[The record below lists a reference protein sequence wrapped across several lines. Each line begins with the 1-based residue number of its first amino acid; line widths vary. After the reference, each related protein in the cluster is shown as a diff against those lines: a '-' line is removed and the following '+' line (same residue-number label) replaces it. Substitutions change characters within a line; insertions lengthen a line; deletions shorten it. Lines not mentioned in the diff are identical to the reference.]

1 MEIKKLVT
9 ILGAAALLA
18 GCGGGGSGASP
29 SMLPTTTTPTQ
40 STGSAGTGL
49 TIGVD
54 LTALKP
60 ASKSRSP
67 QQITSGTTALQVTIT
82 NSAINSGNPVET
94 TYTLGSAPCSGGP
107 TTYSCVVTAPT
118 GSDSIYV
125 ATAAGATIVG
135 YSIPQTIPVTSGQ
148 TNAASF
154 VLTPITDSFSGNTT
168 TPGNGANLPED
179 GVSHSVALTANV
191 LDLNG
196 VVISSPIDTL
206 NLFGAVTVTTA
217 PTYTVTGPTQA
228 AANATTGSYAGANY
242 AFSYDGAQ
250 IGSDS
255 LVGTSDNQLAVK
267 GAYTKNSQTGPIETL
282 YNAHTAPTSATLIFN
297 IPLVRLELPQ
307 TNIPSDAT
315 LHASV
320 FNPGDSASGSYY
332 YITPSTA
339 EGNNGTTAA
348 VVFNGGTSANFTLN
362 VTTTNDSTPPT
373 SGGSTTCGT
382 GGAYGTSVFSIG
394 TPVNSTGT
402 WTTPIT
408 ITNPGGGTGQSASCV
423 LEIVDGAFSSLTQ
436 TVTIYPTTV
445 TLGTSSVGRQK

>member
-1 MEIKKLVT
+1 MEIKKFVT

-18 GCGGGGSGASP
+18 GCGGGGGGASP
-29 SMLPTTTTPTQ
+29 STLPSTTNPNPTQ
-40 STGSAGTGL
+40 NVGTGL

-54 LTALKP
+54 LTPLKP
-60 ASKSRSP
+60 ASKSRLP
-67 QQITSGTTALQVTIT
+67 QQITSGTTALQVTVT

-94 TYTLGSAPCSGGP
+94 TYTLSSPPCSGGP
-107 TTYSCVVTAPT
+107 TTYSCIVAAPT

-125 ATAAGATIVG
+125 ATAAGSTIVG
-135 YSIPQTIPVTSGQ
+135 YSVPQTKMVTSGE
-148 TNAASF
+148 TTAANF
-154 VLTPITDSFSGNTT
+154 VLTPITDAFSGNTT
-168 TPGNGANLPED
+168 TPGSGGNLPED
-179 GVSHSVALTANV
+179 GSSHSVALTANV

-196 VVISSPIDTL
+196 VVISSPIDTS
-206 NLFGAVTVTTA
+206 NLFGTVTVTTA

-228 AANATTGSYAGANY
+228 AANATTGSYAAAGY
-242 AFSYDGAQ
+242 TFSYDGTQ
-250 IGSDS
+250 VGSDS

-267 GAYTKNSQTGPIETL
+267 GAYTVNAQTGPIETL
-282 YNAHTAPTSATLIFN
+282 YNDLTAPTTPTLIFS

-315 LHASV
+315 LHGSV

-348 VVFNGGTSANFTLN
+348 VVFNGGTSANLTLN
-362 VTTTNDSTPPT
+362 VTTTNDSTTPV

-394 TPVNSTGT
+394 SPVNSSGT
-402 WTTPIT
+402 WTTQIT
-408 ITNPGGGTGQSASCV
+408 INNPSSSLQSASCV
-423 LEIVDGAFSSLTQ
+423 LEIVAGAFSSLTQ

-445 TLGTSSVGRQK
+445 TLGTSSVNRQK